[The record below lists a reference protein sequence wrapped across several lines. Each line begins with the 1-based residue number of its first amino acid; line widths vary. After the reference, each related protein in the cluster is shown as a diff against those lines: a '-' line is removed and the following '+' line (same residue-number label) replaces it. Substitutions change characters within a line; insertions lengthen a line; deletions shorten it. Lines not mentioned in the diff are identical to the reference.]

1 MEIII
6 WNNHL
11 KLENNDIYLY
21 KKHRNGNYWFKIT
34 FTLKNNG
41 YLVCFLINENK
52 IQRGFLKHRLMYLF
66 YNFDFDIFNPKLI
79 IDHIDRNKLNN
90 SIENLRSLTNQQNLF
105 NTAAKG
111 CSFNKQSGKWE
122 AYICLNGKKKHLGKY
137 TTEEEAHA
145 KYLEAKAIH
154 HII

>member
-1 MEIII
+1 MELVI

-11 KLENNDIYLY
+11 KLENNEIYLY
-21 KKHRNGNYWFKIT
+21 KKTKTRNYWFKIT
-34 FTLKNNG
+34 FTLKDNG
-41 YLVCFLINENK
+41 YLICFLLNENK
-52 IQRGFLKHRLMYLF
+52 IARGFSFHRLIYLF
-66 YNFDFDIFNPKLI
+66 FNFDFDIFNKKIL

-90 SIENLRSLTNQQNLF
+90 SIENLRIATPQQNAF

-111 CSFNKQSGKWE
+111 CSFIKKRNKWE
-122 AYICLNGKKKHLGKY
+122 AYICLNGKKKHLGSY

-145 KYLEAKAIH
+145 KYLEAKVIY